1 MTIGIICAMEKEI
14 KKYQE
19 VFDLELK
26 NEKLSIYEGTYQDK
40 KIILALSGIG
50 KVNAAIN
57 TQYLIDTYQ
66 LDYIINSGCCGS
78 LVESVK
84 VLDTILVS
92 YATYHDFTPLRIMES
107 CVPDNGKIKVD
118 EKMFQL
124 TENILKENHI
134 SYKIG
139 GIASGDCFVTSS
151 TMRDDIYER
160 TGCIAV
166 DMESA
171 SISHTVSKNNIPF
184 LIIRS
189 ISDFADGT
197 VEQEEKAARIAANIT
212 HELINRIK

>member
-1 MTIGIICAMEKEI
+1 MTFKAG
-14 KKYQE
+14 
-19 VFDLELK
+19 
-26 NEKLSIYEGTYQDK
+26 
-40 KIILALSGIG
+40 ILAGKDVVIVRSGIG

-84 VLDTILVS
+84 VLDTVLVS

-107 CVPDNGKIKVD
+107 CVPDNGKIKVA

-134 SYKIG
+134 SYQIG

-171 SISHTVSKNNIPF
+171 SISHTASKNNIPF

-189 ISDFADGT
+189 ISDFADGA

>member
-26 NEKLSIYEGTYQDK
+26 NEKLSIYEGTYKDK

-84 VLDTILVS
+84 VLDTVLVS

-107 CVPDNGKIKVD
+107 CVPDNGKIKVED
-118 EKMFQL
+118 E
-124 TENILKENHI
+124 
-134 SYKIG
+134 
-139 GIASGDCFVTSS
+139 
-151 TMRDDIYER
+151 R
-160 TGCIAV
+160 
-166 DMESA
+166 
-171 SISHTVSKNNIPF
+171 
-184 LIIRS
+184 
-189 ISDFADGT
+189 
-197 VEQEEKAARIAANIT
+197 
-212 HELINRIK
+212 